1 MYKDIFKALREA
13 SLVKNNLNTRKINH
27 EEVPT
32 PQKPYPED
40 AQLIALPEPDYLEDK
55 EVSFLE
61 LMELRSTIRE
71 YSERPLTM
79 KELSF
84 LLWCT
89 QGVKMVLP
97 AGATKRT
104 VPSAGA
110 RNAFETYLYIDK
122 VEGLEKGLYRFLAF
136 EHALLPVDIGD
147 GVKERLQKGFN
158 KINMYDASA
167 VTFMWAAVLD
177 RMDYAFGIS
186 RRAGCIYDDSFRLL
200 FRSIIRISRFAF
212 HRQRVVL
219 FIQYELRRR
228 IFKYKGSSAFRIL
241 RIEQNSSISED
252 KASHESDHIPWIAV
266 HGYGDPLSLSGFYP
280 FVFKECSHPA
290 GSIEQFAIGDLRIVF
305 ALHDGDPVPV
315 LFECPQYDAAG
326 SLALIVHYSRP
337 PSCFCS

>member
-27 EEVPT
+27 EEVPI

-55 EVSFLE
+55 EISFLE
-61 LMELRSTIRE
+61 LMELRSTVRE

-136 EHALLPVDIGD
+136 EHALLPVELGD

-177 RMDYAFGIS
+177 RMDYAFGGRS
-186 RRAGCIYDDSFRLL
+186 LQYLYLDAGHVC
-200 FRSIIRISRFAF
+200 
-212 HRQRVVL
+212 
-219 FIQYELRRR
+219 
-228 IFKYKGSSAFRIL
+228 
-241 RIEQNSSISED
+241 QNLYLACYTQEI
-252 KASHESDHIPWIAV
+252 
-266 HGYGDPLSLSGFYP
+266 G
-280 FVFKECSHPA
+280 CC
-290 GSIEQFAIGDLRIVF
+290 AIGHFNDEELNRE
-305 ALHDGDPVPV
+305 LGLDGEEEFMV
-315 LFECPQYDAAG
+315 YAAHVG
-326 SLALIVHYSRP
+326 KIR
-337 PSCFCS
+337 